1 MSTRLERSTTNKV
14 VAGVCGGI
22 AEYLQVDPTLV
33 RVFFV
38 VGSIV
43 TGGLGLLGYIVLV
56 VLMPLPGQAAPFV
69 KSSGATAS
77 TLEGAASSDLSA
89 TGDQA
94 NSGPTPPRP
103 VVAPAPDP
111 EAAERRRAVAGLFLI
126 ALGALFLLG
135 NSGVF
140 RLVRWDLAWPLVFIA
155 IGALLLAQRVRR

>member
-56 VLMPLPGQAAPFV
+56 VLMPLPGQPAPFV
-69 KSSGATAS
+69 KAAGT
-77 TLEGAASSDLSA
+77 TTTTVEGAAASDQSA
-89 TGDQA
+89 TADQTLGA
-94 NSGPTPPRP
+94 SALAGP
-103 VVAPAPDP
+103 VAPPATDP
-111 EAAERRRAVAGLFLI
+111 EAAERRRAAAGLFLI

-135 NSGVF
+135 NAGVF